1 MSLDKSDGHIC
12 LFIKDVFIYSNFGL
26 HNFEMWIYAFTACHR
41 RMIDDLRGCHKKQTF
56 SNDKISSCNEK
67 DIVQS
72 SSSNQD

>member
-1 MSLDKSDGHIC
+1 
-12 LFIKDVFIYSNFGL
+12 
-26 HNFEMWIYAFTACHR
+26 
-41 RMIDDLRGCHKKQTF
+41 MIDDLRGCHKKQTF